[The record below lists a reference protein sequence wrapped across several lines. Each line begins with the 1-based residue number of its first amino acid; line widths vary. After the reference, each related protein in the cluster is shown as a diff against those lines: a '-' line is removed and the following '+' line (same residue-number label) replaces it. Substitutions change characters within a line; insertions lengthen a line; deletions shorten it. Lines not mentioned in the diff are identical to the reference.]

1 MAHISA
7 VVATTDQ
14 DFRTH
19 VGRLLRGHGIA
30 MADERHI
37 SAGTSPELA
46 IADIRGGASSVQWA
60 LERLRAQ
67 WPATTI
73 VAVAGTTDPDQ
84 ILMAMRAG
92 ANEFMSWPA
101 FADEQM
107 LQDAFRT
114 ALARATERIRSTRGD
129 KSAGRTLSF
138 FGAKGGAGTTTLA
151 VNTAIELARAS
162 HKPTLIVDL
171 NQYLGEVSIFLGVRP
186 RFTVTDAIDN
196 LHRLDGEFLKE
207 LVTKHKS
214 GLDILSGAE
223 QVDRPGPQDSP
234 ALEQLL
240 QVLGRH
246 YEFIVIDAGSITGSC
261 AEVAVFAADAIYIV
275 ANPDVP
281 STRNTQRLVERM
293 CQLGADRD
301 RLRVLLNRTS
311 EQHMIAPKQIEA
323 AIGHPIDH
331 LFASDYGTV
340 SAALNSGV
348 PLTLSN
354 HSELSGQFA
363 QFTNA
368 ILNRKTEVAEPVGAR
383 RKSAFLGLF

>member
-7 VVATTDQ
+7 VIATTDQ
-14 DFRTH
+14 DFRAQVT
-19 VGRLLRGHGIA
+19 RLLRSHGIA
-30 MADERHI
+30 AADERHLG
-37 SAGTSPELA
+37 SGNAPELA
-46 IADIRGGASSVQWA
+46 VADIRGGAASVQWA

-67 WPATTI
+67 WPTTTI
-73 VAVAGTTDPDQ
+73 VAVAGTNDPDQ

-92 ANEFMSWPA
+92 ANEFMAWPA
-101 FADEQM
+101 FADETM

-114 ALARATERIRSTRGD
+114 AISRATERVRTTHGD
-129 KSAGRTLSF
+129 KKTGRTLSF

-151 VNTAIELARAS
+151 VNTAIELARS
-162 HKPTLIVDL
+162 SRKPTLIVDL
-171 NQYLGEVSIFLGVRP
+171 NQFLGEVSIFLGVRP
-186 RFTVTDAIDN
+186 RFTVIDAIEN
-196 LHRLDGEFLKE
+196 LHRLDAEFLKE

-214 GLDILSGAE
+214 GLDILPGAE
-223 QVDRPGPQDSP
+223 QVDRPGPQDGP

-240 QVLGRH
+240 QVLSRH
-246 YEFIVIDAGSITGSC
+246 YDFIVIDAGHVTGPC
-261 AEVAVFAADAIYIV
+261 AEVAVFAADTIYIV

-323 AIGHPIDH
+323 ALGHPIDH
-331 LFASDYGTV
+331 VFASDYGTV
-340 SAALNSGV
+340 SSALNSGV
-348 PLTLSN
+348 PLTLSD
-354 HSELSGQFA
+354 HSELASQFG

-368 ILNRKTEVAEPVGAR
+368 ILNRKNETAEPVGAR
-383 RKSAFLGLF
+383 RRSAFLGLF